1 MKNNYQRNI
10 IDRFERNRQRQ
21 KLIYESYDSKLKN
34 SNFSLDNKTKGN
46 LERNKGNNNNK
57 MEKEKLSNVRLSKT
71 KSLNKTNNLLPKF
84 QQDFS
89 FEKIFCSN
97 NRITKDDIINFEKN
111 EENIFLNL
119 LKGIEQ
125 LNNGKFRINAS
136 QILKKEKYSKEK
148 QSITTKE
155 SETIN
160 NSDKNNNTSK
170 SLNTNRTLSKRNLK
184 DKNLIKKVSKELRKE
199 KKIIKIVFPQV
210 NNSKKNIIKKDSP
223 IKIKYQNKFD
233 FNDLDFDKPNL
244 FTSERN
250 NKIKIQ
256 MNDSSLLDISSIKSN
271 GDSTHRN
278 SKINISI
285 QKSILDFIK

>member
-1 MKNNYQRNI
+1 MKNNNQRNI

-21 KLIYESYDSKLKN
+21 KILYESYDSKLKYP
-34 SNFSLDNKTKGN
+34 NFSLDNKKKVNFETFNGK
-46 LERNKGNNNNK
+46 NNNK
-57 MEKEKLSNVRLSKT
+57 IEKEITSNIRLSKT
-71 KSLNKTNNLLPKF
+71 KSLNKANNVFIKF
-84 QQDFS
+84 QPDFS

-97 NRITKDDIINFEKN
+97 NQIKKDDIINFEKN
-111 EENIFLNL
+111 EEKICLNL

-125 LNNGKFRINAS
+125 LNNGKFIINAS

-148 QSITTKE
+148 QSVTTKE

-170 SLNTNRTLSKRNLK
+170 SLNTKTTFSKRNLK
-184 DKNLIKKVSKELRKE
+184 DKELLNKVSKELRKE
-199 KKIIKIVFPQV
+199 KKIIKIVLPLA
-210 NNSKKNIIKKDSP
+210 NTSRKNSGKKDSP
-223 IKIKYQNKFD
+223 IKIKYQKQFD
-233 FNDLDFDKPNL
+233 CDNCDFDKPNL

-250 NKIKIQ
+250 NKNKIQ
-256 MNDSSLLDISSIKSN
+256 IDDSSLLDISSIKSN
-271 GDSTHRN
+271 GGSIYKN

>member
-1 MKNNYQRNI
+1 MKQLI
-10 IDRFERNRQRQ
+10 IV
-21 KLIYESYDSKLKN
+21 I
-34 SNFSLDNKTKGN
+34 KTII
-46 LERNKGNNNNK
+46 EI
-57 MEKEKLSNVRLSKT
+57 KEKDKIEDYLEIDEDIMKGL
-71 KSLNKTNNLLPKF
+71 NNLLPKF

-148 QSITTKE
+148 QSVTTKE

-170 SLNTNRTLSKRNLK
+170 S
-184 DKNLIKKVSKELRKE
+184 
-199 KKIIKIVFPQV
+199 
-210 NNSKKNIIKKDSP
+210 
-223 IKIKYQNKFD
+223 IKIKSYCGKCFQYFENGPFSKKCRDHLKKKCNIISCQKNK
-233 FNDLDFDKPNL
+233 
-244 FTSERN
+244 
-250 NKIKIQ
+250 
-256 MNDSSLLDISSIKSN
+256 
-271 GDSTHRN
+271 
-278 SKINISI
+278 
-285 QKSILDFIK
+285 

>member
-1 MKNNYQRNI
+1 MKNNNQRNI

-21 KLIYESYDSKLKN
+21 KILYESYDSKLKYP
-34 SNFSLDNKTKGN
+34 NFSLDNKKKVNFETFNGK
-46 LERNKGNNNNK
+46 NNNK
-57 MEKEKLSNVRLSKT
+57 IEKEITSNIRLSKT
-71 KSLNKTNNLLPKF
+71 KSLNKANNVFIKF
-84 QQDFS
+84 QPDFS

-97 NRITKDDIINFEKN
+97 NQIKKDDIINFEKN
-111 EENIFLNL
+111 EEKICLNL

-125 LNNGKFRINAS
+125 LNNGKFIINAS

-148 QSITTKE
+148 QSVTTKE

-184 DKNLIKKVSKELRKE
+184 DKNLIKKESKELRKE
-199 KKIIKIVFPQV
+199 KKIIKIVLPLS
-210 NNSKKNIIKKDSP
+210 NTSRKNSGKKDSP
-223 IKIKYQNKFD
+223 IKIKYQNKFN

-271 GDSTHRN
+271 GGSIYKN

>member
-1 MKNNYQRNI
+1 MKNNNQRNI

-21 KLIYESYDSKLKN
+21 KILYESYDSKLKYP
-34 SNFSLDNKTKGN
+34 NFSLDNKKKVNFETFNGK
-46 LERNKGNNNNK
+46 NNNK
-57 MEKEKLSNVRLSKT
+57 IEKEITSNIRLSKT
-71 KSLNKTNNLLPKF
+71 KSLNKANNILLKF
-84 QQDFS
+84 QPDFS

-111 EENIFLNL
+111 EEKICLNL
-119 LKGIEQ
+119 LKGIEEF
-125 LNNGKFRINAS
+125 NNGKFRINAS
-136 QILKKEKYSKEK
+136 YILKKEKFSKEK
-148 QSITTKE
+148 QSVTTKE

-223 IKIKYQNKFD
+223 IKIKYQNKFN

>member
-1 MKNNYQRNI
+1 MKNINQRNI
-10 IDRFERNRQRQ
+10 IDRFERNRQRH
-21 KLIYESYDSKLKN
+21 KIMYESYDSKLKH
-34 SNFSLDNKTKGN
+34 SNFSLENKKKENFGV
-46 LERNKGNNNNK
+46 LIGKKNNK
-57 MEKEKLSNVRLSKT
+57 IEKEKSSNIRLSKT
-71 KSLNKTNNLLPKF
+71 KSLNKANNILLKF
-84 QQDFS
+84 QPDFS

-111 EENIFLNL
+111 EEKICLNL
-119 LKGIEQ
+119 LKGIEEF
-125 LNNGKFRINAS
+125 NNGKFRINAS
-136 QILKKEKYSKEK
+136 YILKKEKFSKEK
-148 QSITTKE
+148 QSVTTKE

-170 SLNTNRTLSKRNLK
+170 SINTKRTSSKRNLNDK
-184 DKNLIKKVSKELRKE
+184 DLIRKVSKELRKD
-199 KKIIKIVFPQV
+199 KKIIKIVLPN
-210 NNSKKNIIKKDSP
+210 NNSSRKNSVKKDSP

-233 FNDLDFDKPNL
+233 CNNCDFDKPNL

-256 MNDSSLLDISSIKSN
+256 IDNSSLLDISSIKSN
-271 GDSTHRN
+271 GGSMYKN

>member
-57 MEKEKLSNVRLSKT
+57 MEKEKLSNIRLSKT

-170 SLNTNRTLSKRNLK
+170 SLNTKTTFSKRNLK
-184 DKNLIKKVSKELRKE
+184 DKELLNKVSKELRKE
-199 KKIIKIVFPQV
+199 KKIIKIVLPLA
-210 NNSKKNIIKKDSP
+210 NTSRKNSGK
-223 IKIKYQNKFD
+223 
-233 FNDLDFDKPNL
+233 
-244 FTSERN
+244 
-250 NKIKIQ
+250 
-256 MNDSSLLDISSIKSN
+256 
-271 GDSTHRN
+271 
-278 SKINISI
+278 
-285 QKSILDFIK
+285 

>member
-57 MEKEKLSNVRLSKT
+57 MEKEKLSNIRLSKT
-71 KSLNKTNNLLPKF
+71 KSLNKANNVFVKF
-84 QQDFS
+84 QPDFS

-97 NRITKDDIINFEKN
+97 NQIKKDDIINFEKN
-111 EENIFLNL
+111 EEKICLNL

-125 LNNGKFRINAS
+125 LNNGKFIINAS

-148 QSITTKE
+148 QSVTTKE

-170 SLNTNRTLSKRNLK
+170 SLNTKRTLSKRNLK
-184 DKNLIKKVSKELRKE
+184 DKELLNKVSKELRKE
-199 KKIIKIVFPQV
+199 KKIIKIVLPYG
-210 NNSKKNIIKKDSP
+210 NTSRKNSGKKDSP

-233 FNDLDFDKPNL
+233 CDNCDFDKPNL
-244 FTSERN
+244 FISERT
-250 NKIKIQ
+250 NKNKNQID
-256 MNDSSLLDISSIKSN
+256 DSSLLDISSIKSN
-271 GDSTHRN
+271 GGSIYKN